1 MAEIAYYVADE
12 NDGSTNRHWSRP
24 KINMQKLVAKLA
36 STRFVRNAMEEE
48 ADLSAFKQKPSVRV
62 LLGVGAIALSYVIGW
77 PLIALLGALSV
88 YYQEPIIVLL
98 GGPAAYGLSHLT
110 FILGMYLAG
119 ARYSWIFLRWLTR
132 ITMLKLLKRFPGAAP
147 PDSFP
152 N

>member
-1 MAEIAYYVADE
+1 
-12 NDGSTNRHWSRP
+12 
-24 KINMQKLVAKLA
+24 MQKLVAKLA

-62 LLGVGAIALSYVIGW
+62 VLGVGAIALSYVIGW

-132 ITMLKLLKRFPGAAP
+132 ITMLKLLKRFPGSAP

>member
-1 MAEIAYYVADE
+1 
-12 NDGSTNRHWSRP
+12 
-24 KINMQKLVAKLA
+24 MQRLVAKLA
-36 STRFVRNAMEEE
+36 STRFVRNVMEEE
-48 ADLSAFKQKPSVRV
+48 ADLSAFKQKPSVKV
-62 LLGVGAIALSYVIGW
+62 VLGVGAIALSYAIGW

-132 ITMLKLLKRFPGAAP
+132 ITMLKLLKRFPNATP
-147 PDSFP
+147 PGSFP

>member
-1 MAEIAYYVADE
+1 
-12 NDGSTNRHWSRP
+12 
-24 KINMQKLVAKLA
+24 MQKLVAKLA

-132 ITMLKLLKRFPGAAP
+132 ITMLKLLKRFPGATP